1 MGGRTDVPAEDCWRE
16 EEVEEYL
23 DPFREED
30 KDVDWD
36 VVLSS
41 RREIRDPF
49 ESVAEPQPVD
59 MMTVYES
66 KSKFRKLRI

>member
-16 EEVEEYL
+16 EEVEECL
-23 DPFREED
+23 DPFWEED

-41 RREIRDPF
+41 SREIRDPF
-49 ESVAEPQPVD
+49 EIGRASCRERV
-59 MMTVYES
+59 
-66 KSKFRKLRI
+66 F